1 MEVIIAAAVT
11 GSFALLAI
19 LVEKGRR
26 ENKADHGVVA
36 TLLKEVIVDIGEIDT
51 DIKVLEAK
59 IDTHLIDHNNNIGTK
74 KKK

>member
-36 TLLKEVIVDIGEIDT
+36 TLLKEVIVDIEEIDT